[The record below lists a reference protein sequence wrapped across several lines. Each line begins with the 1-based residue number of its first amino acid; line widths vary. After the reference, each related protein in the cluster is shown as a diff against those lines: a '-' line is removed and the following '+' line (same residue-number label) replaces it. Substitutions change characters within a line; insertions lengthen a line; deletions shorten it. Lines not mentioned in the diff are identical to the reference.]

1 MSWVGEPMLPFFEA
15 DNMRNEN
22 MAFATNSKTRK
33 IVDYLA
39 EGRTLTA
46 AQAHARFGV
55 QNFSATMS
63 TIRRT
68 VEAYGNWEVTKD
80 VAKNGAIRYGIV
92 RLS

>member
-1 MSWVGEPMLPFFEA
+1 
-15 DNMRNEN
+15 
-22 MAFATNSKTRK
+22 MAFAAHSKTRK

-46 AQAHARFGV
+46 AQAGARFGIK
-55 QNFSATMS
+55 NFPATMS
-63 TIRRT
+63 SIRKT

-80 VAKNGAIRYGIV
+80 TAVNGSIKCGIV